1 MSSVLL
7 TYSKLIKTN
16 VATQAIN
23 LADSGIMGH
32 RVQCPMSVDDLNRFF
47 MWQRTSGE
55 SAPIGHFTP
64 HEDIS
69 GASFSYILA
78 NTLSKYYTDID
89 GVTGGLNFG
98 SAILDSNPDPT
109 IRQYG
114 KITANDIIMAY
125 VIYKIYGSSSNPT
138 MNVVFNLQDAYDMLP
153 NSLLV
158 SSIKESLQTEE
169 ALARAGAVNDMFQD
183 LLSEDPTRFF
193 DAAGK
198 QIPGLFEV
206 NSTNTA
212 TGSWNF
218 VENDRIELNVQ
229 FTFANSVT
237 VNSTTGDSE
246 NIDAKV
252 VIPAGTSFKI
262 RLQLLA
268 TNTPTAAAAIQEAYV
283 AATAEELVRQAAAN
297 KEAAQKAAD
306 AFTLATQ
313 AASAAQTQAAAAQAT
328 YNAAVT
334 RNAKQQKAVLAAEAA
349 VQAVQTALAAAK
361 VSGNQANIQQQNAA
375 ALAAQALLANQQA
388 IADLAATDLQNAA
401 TALAKATA
409 TMNAAQ
415 SAAAAASATQAAA
428 NAAVAN
434 TSLAL
439 ETATAAA
446 LASTIAAATAASDPL
461 TKALEAEKA
470 AVLDP
475 QNLAIILAKAN
486 AATRSRKEALNT
498 AIHTFANQTSQL
510 NNYTSILYNM
520 NSAIATGSNDSQLQL
535 YKAMVVGASNILNTV
550 TQTSEKAAST
560 LAASYT
566 AELTAIQHANLAS
579 SNAASLSATVA
590 VANTNS
596 ANRSL
601 TAATTAYVYA
611 STMNSAAAAAAA
623 EAQAILNN
631 RVSNGA
637 VMTEVQTRT
646 QALLDANKV
655 YAAAT
660 STMNT
665 ALVKMKTAT
674 TAYQAASTIAVN
686 AQINIS
692 SVAAS
697 NLFYL
702 SHYKTSVS
710 TSSAYQA
717 NILSNAKLNQIALE
731 VNSSL
736 IRLNAAKA
744 AVATAQAN
752 VSIAQLAIDTA
763 LAGGAV
769 VSEITVLKGAYSK
782 ANDSLTQALLIQ
794 TKAQTEYNTCTQN
807 AANGQVQL
815 LQSDAMAFYNA
826 SITQRQLA
834 NDNIIHYSTLLNYAT
849 QQPTAFP
856 PIDGLSSVTIYATQ
870 LGVWQ
875 TYLANFQTL
884 SDSLLTQFNTDRMRA
899 STLMA
904 ANPSISSS
912 LGSLSNYYV
921 ANSNSSHL
929 VFQTNAI
936 TSLLA
941 SLSNV
946 GLAPADLEADL
957 AAYSSQTSAALGTT
971 ANAYNTY
978 LAESL
983 AAQSIS
989 LVSSVGQ
996 EILKAASDFQLA
1008 QISSATMNTKINF
1021 YNSTLAAVSMVQL
1034 EYDQATSVMAVT
1046 EQALANAILTNTPPA
1061 QLTLLQQKYAN
1072 SAANKSGLA
1081 NKLSGLSKTVSTIN
1095 GTLYQGSSGPIIAA
1109 PLVSFKASNYSGSG
1123 AWIDETG
1130 NGFNAMLE
1138 GGQIAK
1144 NQKGNGIILDGSTSW
1159 TFPNIAV
1166 GPKWTVSIWYKDTG
1180 TSGIMPC
1187 IIGQTGNP
1195 NLRILYTNG
1204 TWMGAT
1210 GAGMP
1215 LGTPFTIGQRN
1226 WVNIQI
1232 TLDGANMITYINGVS
1247 IGSVPDTIPAVD
1259 GNTVYRIGGSYG
1271 DPPSYYGYATGE
1283 IGEVTI
1289 YNFPLTQ
1296 AEITSTYTA
1305 SESTYDEARIQYQV
1319 PSVPGLQL
1327 WLDASDPLGTG
1338 AAPAEGAHLT
1348 TWADKS
1354 GNGYNGTVPSNQY
1367 YPCDPFVTYSA
1378 ANSSVSMS
1386 NGTIVNSSIPPGTF
1400 SNAFNMFMVCKMNSD
1415 YYGCIISRCSSVF
1428 NPNWPNPFLITI
1440 SQYDTTVSITEIN
1453 SSVGVTNSANGG
1465 STNNIRYSPYT
1476 MLVNVG
1482 VNQIANSINFLSN
1495 ANLVDSNT
1503 YYMYDAAATTYSAYM
1518 NPNDLGD
1525 IVSIGGRGDGYVIG
1539 NISVNEVMLFNTEL
1553 TDLQRQ
1559 EIEGYLGWKWGL
1571 QKNLPITHP
1580 YFLSYPTIAP
1590 PPGSGSG
1597 TVSSSLFTPRSIT
1610 GLTTWYDAAD
1620 PLATGSRPSN
1630 GTVISNW
1637 VDKSSNAY
1645 NMVAVGSPTYTTS
1658 LQNGLPGLTLSGNT
1672 DSQVTSYFELSIPS
1686 GTFLSDFNAFVV
1698 YNNTSSN
1705 TYNTVITRTTTG
1717 SWGGLLDIY
1726 NTGGFLSAGGIGL
1739 SSNIYNTSTSLLNI
1753 NISQKDAAS
1762 SSYTMNINGSPV
1774 TTIGQTTGFAPSDS
1788 GTLLTL
1794 GTRGDLVTSFNG
1806 NYYEVLVFNK
1816 ALSTAQKK
1824 QVEGYLAWKWG
1835 IQDQLPT
1842 NHTYISAP
1850 PGSSSSNAFTD
1861 PTTIPGAQLWL
1872 DAKDPNGN
1880 GSSLTAGTAFT
1891 TWADKSANGYN
1902 GTVMNPGNTS
1912 YSTSPQ
1918 AMSFSSG
1925 SMLRCSIPPQ
1935 TFTNNF
1941 VAFIVYSSISYVSAN
1956 TLITRTSTTQNPNLG
1971 NPLDIQNTQFVV
1983 GNNNAVSFY
1992 PPFTLYN
1999 PNLNM
2004 LQIDINQ
2011 KTGTLN
2017 VVSNGTSTFSQQQ
2030 SWTPSDIGDILTICG
2045 RGDNALYADANI
2057 SEVIIY
2063 NKELSTAQRQKI
2075 EGYLAWKWGLQTNLP
2090 TNHTY
2095 LSTPPISSPPSPP
2108 PPSKSIY
2115 SVASVLRQ
2123 AELAVAQKN
2132 EFIQQANNAYNN
2144 YSQLN
2149 DRLQAVNQSTN
2160 SVLDKMSVVMA
2171 KGANLATIKPLQ
2183 TQLAAIQEDTVLM
2196 QLQSANLYNTFLT
2209 LSTLITPD
2217 ASFISTVNSTSNAT
2231 FTATISARLNESAQQ
2246 LQTAQIEDSA
2256 ATTALAQANATLT
2269 LISTQF
2275 SIKKQQGISAEQMA
2289 PLTSSFT
2296 AAALDS
2302 ANKNILLNFANAA
2315 LAQAQSNYN
2324 SIYSTYSVGSPSI
2337 YTAFANTSNN
2347 LTNSLS
2353 TLVAGQNKQISS
2365 LASATSNVLTVE
2377 LTNAYMGVLNFSTLA
2392 QTNYTHYNDLLVKY
2406 NTQMAGGNTDQI
2418 ASIYAEMTTTYN
2430 KYVADAQNEILYTAA
2445 YLSSMSMATID
2456 PQSKAIL
2463 ATTALN
2469 QTKVLQGARAN
2480 ELYENLQEANAAQFK
2495 LNNEFVSIQSA
2506 YTIAQ
2511 ADLQTATA
2519 NDSPQDVLNIK
2530 YSTLIG
2536 ISNKLTDT
2544 QIKYNLSQSAT
2555 QLAKSYVSM
2564 NPNAQSILDTAT
2576 AKYLAQA
2583 NLAQANVLVSQ
2594 YNAAFAN
2601 EKEAY
2606 DSLQIA
2612 KAALTSA
2619 QSTFNSVIAAGADL
2633 ATIQAARDAQNT
2645 AAAGVTRA
2653 ALIQN
2658 NAMNALNQALQNAN
2672 LDQVAQSLIITARLT
2687 NENTT
2692 AGGAVNG
2699 AQVQLQN
2706 FSTILAT
2713 ALATLNVTKEANTVA
2728 VSTLTYSISPGA
2740 GMTEE
2745 ETTDIQADV
2754 NMAAKKVETAQ
2765 LEFDA
2770 AMNNFSAQA
2779 RLVSSL
2785 TQTFSTTT
2793 GNLKINTDNNTLLY
2807 NGFVYNQTYDKY
2819 VLKKSFLPTP
2829 VIAGA
2834 PFNLYSVTV
2843 NPINMGVYNPSTSYS
2858 LGNLVYYPNSDGAQY
2873 MSAISPDPRGP

>member
-158 SSIKESLQTEE
+158 SSIKESLQNEE
-169 ALARAGAVNDMFQD
+169 ALASAGAVNDMFQD

-246 NIDAKV
+246 NIDSKV

-283 AATAEELVRQAAAN
+283 AATAEELVRQAEAN

-349 VQAVQTALAAAK
+349 VQAAQTALAAAK

-439 ETATAAA
+439 EIATAAA

-590 VANTNS
+590 AANTNS

-646 QALLDANKV
+646 QALLDANKA

-674 TAYQAASTIAVN
+674 TAYQGASTIAVN

-717 NILSNAKLNQIALE
+717 NVLSNAKLNQIALE

-849 QQPTAFP
+849 QQPAAFP

-904 ANPSISSS
+904 ANPSISTS

-1008 QISSATMNTKINF
+1008 QISLATMNTKINF

-1072 SAANKSGLA
+1072 AAANKSGLA
-1081 NKLSGLSKTVSTIN
+1081 NKLSGLFDTVDTIN
-1095 GTLYQGSSGPIIAA
+1095 ETLFEENSTPAPIYQ
-1109 PLVSFKASNYSGSG
+1109 
-1123 AWIDETG
+1123 T
-1130 NGFNAMLE
+1130 
-1138 GGQIAK
+1138 
-1144 NQKGNGIILDGSTSW
+1144 
-1159 TFPNIAV
+1159 
-1166 GPKWTVSIWYKDTG
+1166 
-1180 TSGIMPC
+1180 
-1187 IIGQTGNP
+1187 
-1195 NLRILYTNG
+1195 
-1204 TWMGAT
+1204 
-1210 GAGMP
+1210 
-1215 LGTPFTIGQRN
+1215 
-1226 WVNIQI
+1226 
-1232 TLDGANMITYINGVS
+1232 
-1247 IGSVPDTIPAVD
+1247 
-1259 GNTVYRIGGSYG
+1259 
-1271 DPPSYYGYATGE
+1271 
-1283 IGEVTI
+1283 
-1289 YNFPLTQ
+1289 
-1296 AEITSTYTA
+1296 
-1305 SESTYDEARIQYQV
+1305 
-1319 PSVPGLQL
+1319 PSVTGLQL
-1327 WLDASDPLGTG
+1327 WLDASDPIGTG
-1338 AAPAEGAHLT
+1338 SLPSNGSILT
-1348 TWADKS
+1348 RWNDKS
-1354 GNGYNGTVPSNQY
+1354 SYSRNAVATGNPVLQKRSLNSLPGIAFVGNTGPTIYYTVP
-1367 YPCDPFVTYSA
+1367 
-1378 ANSSVSMS
+1378 
-1386 NGTIVNSSIPPGTF
+1386 IPPSTF
-1400 SNAFNMFMVCKMNSD
+1400 SNA
-1415 YYGCIISRCSSVF
+1415 
-1428 NPNWPNPFLITI
+1428 IT
-1440 SQYDTTVSITEIN
+1440 
-1453 SSVGVTNSANGG
+1453 
-1465 STNNIRYSPYT
+1465 
-1476 MLVNVG
+1476 
-1482 VNQIANSINFLSN
+1482 F
-1495 ANLVDSNT
+1495 
-1503 YYMYDAAATTYSAYM
+1503 
-1518 NPNDLGD
+1518 
-1525 IVSIGGRGDGYVIG
+1525 
-1539 NISVNEVMLFNTEL
+1539 
-1553 TDLQRQ
+1553 
-1559 EIEGYLGWKWGL
+1559 
-1571 QKNLPITHP
+1571 
-1580 YFLSYPTIAP
+1580 
-1590 PPGSGSG
+1590 
-1597 TVSSSLFTPRSIT
+1597 
-1610 GLTTWYDAAD
+1610 
-1620 PLATGSRPSN
+1620 
-1630 GTVISNW
+1630 
-1637 VDKSSNAY
+1637 
-1645 NMVAVGSPTYTTS
+1645 
-1658 LQNGLPGLTLSGNT
+1658 
-1672 DSQVTSYFELSIPS
+1672 
-1686 GTFLSDFNAFVV
+1686 FVV
-1698 YNNTSSN
+1698 YK
-1705 TYNTVITRTTTG
+1705 
-1717 SWGGLLDIY
+1717 
-1726 NTGGFLSAGGIGL
+1726 NTGNNGNNALLTRSFVGNNIGNPDINNGDIIVGNSASDYG
-1739 SSNIYNTSTSLLNI
+1739 YNG
-1753 NISQKDAAS
+1753 
-1762 SSYTMNINGSPV
+1762 Y
-1774 TTIGQTTGFAPSDS
+1774 S
-1788 GTLLTL
+1788 GTSVYSTTPSLFQVTIDQAGDAVYEWVTGTAQGVSYQGYGPLTASTADANNDSL
-1794 GTRGDLVTSFNG
+1794 FIGTRGDTATSFQG
-1806 NYYEVLVFNK
+1806 VFYEIILYNK
-1816 ALSTAQKK
+1816 ALSTA
-1824 QVEGYLAWKWG
+1824 E
-1835 IQDQLPT
+1835 
-1842 NHTYISAP
+1842 
-1850 PGSSSSNAFTD
+1850 
-1861 PTTIPGAQLWL
+1861 
-1872 DAKDPNGN
+1872 
-1880 GSSLTAGTAFT
+1880 
-1891 TWADKSANGYN
+1891 
-1902 GTVMNPGNTS
+1902 
-1912 YSTSPQ
+1912 
-1918 AMSFSSG
+1918 
-1925 SMLRCSIPPQ
+1925 RE
-1935 TFTNNF
+1935 
-1941 VAFIVYSSISYVSAN
+1941 
-1956 TLITRTSTTQNPNLG
+1956 
-1971 NPLDIQNTQFVV
+1971 
-1983 GNNNAVSFY
+1983 
-1992 PPFTLYN
+1992 
-1999 PNLNM
+1999 
-2004 LQIDINQ
+2004 
-2011 KTGTLN
+2011 
-2017 VVSNGTSTFSQQQ
+2017 
-2030 SWTPSDIGDILTICG
+2030 
-2045 RGDNALYADANI
+2045 
-2057 SEVIIY
+2057 EV
-2063 NKELSTAQRQKI
+2063 
-2075 EGYLAWKWGLQTNLP
+2075 EGYLAWKWGLQAQLP
-2090 TNHTY
+2090 TTHSY
-2095 LSTPPISSPPSPP
+2095 FLSYPSTIPNTPT
-2108 PPSKSIY
+2108 SKSPY
-2115 SVASVLRQ
+2115 LAASALRQ

-2728 VSTLTYSISPGA
+2728 VSTLTYSINPSISTFNVSYTPTNTTTISTFNTVIFNTLQSSITNSSMNYRYLLFSPVSQPVNFYIRLKDPGDTQNTIPWFNFLSDNTFSIVEPSTGNPYYGPVSYSTTNKFLITYENSNFVYYMDGVSLFSFNYTVSNPVLWELLNWTTTSAVTILYAGTSGPGA

-2819 VLKKSFLPTP
+2819 VLKNSFLPTP